1 MSAMAC
7 YRQLR
12 SESTM
17 GHMKPAFFTIA
28 LAIVPLCLNCYG
40 QRSYATVEKRVSVLI
55 GKMLNSSTEQ
65 QAFADLEALGC
76 PAVPA
81 IIEQMDDRRKLP
93 DPNISLKN
101 QLPAFEAMRHYGP
114 QEVVDA
120 LAAILNQITGQHFGF
135 IYNGGTD
142 AEREKTVRGWRHFLH
157 KTPATNLCV
166 GG

>member
-1 MSAMAC
+1 
-7 YRQLR
+7 
-12 SESTM
+12 M
-17 GHMKPAFFTIA
+17 GRMKPALFTIA
-28 LAIVPLCLNCYG
+28 LAIVPLCLNCHG
-40 QRSYATVEKRVSVLI
+40 QRSSATVEKRVSVLI

-81 IIEQMDDRRKLP
+81 IIEQMDDKRRLP
-93 DPNISLKN
+93 DPHISLKN
-101 QLPAFEAMRHYGP
+101 KSPKAFEGMRHYSP

-120 LAAILNQITGQHFGF
+120 LAAILNQITGQNLGF
-135 IYNGGTD
+135 IYNGETD
-142 AEREKTVRGWRHFLH
+142 AEREKTVRGWRDFLH